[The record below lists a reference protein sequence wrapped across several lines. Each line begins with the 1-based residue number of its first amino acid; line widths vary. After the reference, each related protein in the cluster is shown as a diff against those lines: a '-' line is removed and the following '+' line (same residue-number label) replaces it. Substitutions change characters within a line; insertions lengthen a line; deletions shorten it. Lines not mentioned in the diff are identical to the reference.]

1 MQIGVNLVVNLDHDL
16 LPVFLAPIALLVH
29 VSHDLSLLVGCVNL
43 LDIHI
48 VHLHQILLEF
58 RLAQEVV
65 DSKVDPLF
73 TVIFGSAHEF
83 DFVADK
89 VNLGLRLTEVTCDRL
104 LETFRVHVVLVLL
117 LLFVVFVKLLQ
128 RLRAGGLGD
137 LKFAQIGVLQVANL
151 S

>member
-1 MQIGVNLVVNLDHDL
+1 MVNLDHDL
-16 LPVFLAPIALLVH
+16 LPVLLAPIALLVR
-29 VSHDLSLLVGCVNL
+29 VSHYLSLLVGCVNL

-48 VHLHQILLEF
+48 VHLHQILFEF

-73 TVIFGSAHEF
+73 TVIFRSAHKF
-83 DFVADK
+83 NFVADK
-89 VNLGLRLTEVTCDRL
+89 FNLGLRLTEVTCDRL

-117 LLFVVFVKLLQ
+117 LLFVVFVELLQ

-137 LKFAQIGVLQVANL
+137 LKLAQIGVLQVADL